1 LRGIVIAR
9 RLFQPTACPDF
20 RGSNLTT
27 IATNVRFKND
37 NDMDK
42 KVEKPFNPERA
53 FS

>member
-1 LRGIVIAR
+1 MDVIIR
-9 RLFQPTACPDF
+9 RLFS
-20 RGSNLTT
+20 RRSNLTT
-27 IATNVRFKND
+27 IATNVRFKNE